1 MAAEL
6 TPFAHFPKQRFM
18 HHKTDTSLHKKVAKY
33 YEKKFGASLD
43 QGVAHTKHHSNW
55 NRRDFLRMTGLS
67 AVGTPL
73 LLGAQPIT
81 ALGASPLL
89 GSLANADCGDRILV
103 LIRLK
108 GGNDGLNM
116 IIPRGNDEYY
126 NIRPGLAITENNLW
140 GLSDEYGMP
149 NSMEVLRPFWEEGKM
164 RVVHNVGYPE
174 ANYSHFRSSDIWA
187 SASDS
192 ETIDSTGWIGRWLE
206 RELQAF
212 DDAPPSIPPAL
223 QIGVQTN
230 MIFRAVGG
238 SKALSI
244 SNPQEFYQ
252 IALNGSLYDTT
263 SLGGG
268 AADQELSFVR
278 TMANRAFRYSESIRD
293 AYNGVNN
300 QVSYPGNDLA
310 EEMAIIA
317 RLIKGKLGA
326 KVYMVTI
333 DGFDTHAGQITDHRI
348 LLNEVATAIQ
358 AFFQDL
364 EASGH
369 DQNVLA
375 MTFSEFGRTIFEN
388 GSQGTDH
395 GTGAPMLLFGK
406 DIGQGF
412 HGTAPDLVNVDMY
425 GDPEFSVD
433 FRQAYATVLQNW
445 MCVHPEVVD
454 HILGEAFPR
463 VGGLLPASGPVL
475 GNQDAGALLGHNP
488 DPKDSSKIQLKYG
501 LKSRGVYRLLILK
514 PSGQIVRVLE
524 TGFKEKGSYSFSF
537 RPSAYFLPAGQYL
550 YRLETGGRQYSRP
563 IYW

>member
-1 MAAEL
+1 
-6 TPFAHFPKQRFM
+6 M
-18 HHKTDTSLHKKVAKY
+18 HHKNDTPLHKKVAKY
-33 YEKKFGASLD
+33 YKKKFGTSLD
-43 QGVAHTKHHSNW
+43 QGMAHTKHHSNW

-73 LLGAQPIT
+73 LLGAQPLT
-81 ALGASPLL
+81 AFGVSPLL

-108 GGNDGLNM
+108 GGNDGLNT

-140 GLSDEYGMP
+140 GLNDEYGMP
-149 NSMEVLRPFWEEGKM
+149 NSMEALRPFWEEGKM

-212 DDAPPSIPPAL
+212 NSAPPSIPPAL

-333 DGFDTHAGQITDHRI
+333 DGFDTHAGQITDHPV

-463 VGGLLPASGPVL
+463 VDDLLPASGPVL
-475 GNQDAGALLGHNP
+475 GNQNAGALLGHNP

-501 LKSRGVYRLLILK
+501 LKTRGVYRLLILK

-524 TGFKEKGSYSFSF
+524 AGFKERGSYSFSF

-563 IYW
+563 IFW